1 VADALSLFDVGA
13 KTAKQHLGER
23 LSSGGSEIAL
33 RIGGALTMA
42 QEVLGSP
49 VQV

>member
-1 VADALSLFDVGA
+1 MADALSLFEVSA
-13 KTAKQHLGER
+13 KTAKECLGER
-23 LSSGGSEIAL
+23 LSSGESEIAL

-42 QEVLGSP
+42 EEVLGSP